1 MRPAL
6 RPVLAAAIAAVCL
19 TVVAAPAARADDAA
33 MKASIPAAF
42 DALSKKEAVANKAIA
57 RFNKYRAKV
66 APQSRKAIRSVR
78 RSVAIFSALL
88 SAQQTST
95 PAGDSAKQ
103 ALLKALALESKAT
116 TQLDL
121 AMKASR
127 TSSRARTNRII
138 RRANATLARANT
150 AGRVAVGQIVAL

>member
-1 MRPAL
+1 MRF
-6 RPVLAAAIAAVCL
+6 RAAPSIVAAVAALCL

-42 DALSKKEAVANKAIA
+42 DALSKKEAAANKAIT
-57 RFNKYRAKV
+57 RFNRYRAKV
-66 APQSRKAIRSVR
+66 ATQSRKAVRSVR

-95 PAGDSAKQ
+95 PAGESAKQ

-116 TQLDL
+116 SQLDL
-121 AMKASR
+121 GMKASK

-138 RRANATLARANT
+138 RRANATLARANQ
-150 AGRVAVGQIVAL
+150 AGRVAVAKIVAL